1 MTNRIVLIVTI
12 IILALLVLSV
22 SLIVLIGSSHPQS
35 PVQVTTPNENASPA
49 EAVVLLTKAITQEPS
64 IASTL
69 SAPVTPTPLFSA
81 ASQTSLGAT
90 PQTPPPDETL
100 QPSTT
105 VSELSPSVTK
115 DTVSS
120 PSPDMQCKGSGSF
133 TSSLIVEDSNT
144 YEAPFGAE
152 LIRLAGINFDSQQ
165 IIIIPFSSYL
175 ELPVTSLNET
185 YGISKSNLGVI
196 YHTVYQRTTNADQ
209 RHSNASL
216 AVNQAIEENFEIS
229 LDYYISLNQ
238 KFLQQFIEFTGPVEI
253 NNPESFSTRLYEY
266 PAGNI
271 TVTSSNIWDYLV
283 YNTKTSREI
292 SRLQRQD
299 ILLEAL
305 FNAIHANHSWSELE
319 GWLQNHQGL
328 VRTDMNTD
336 QLVSTFC
343 ALSHINEDLHEFEQ
357 IPADYFNINPES
369 ITIIDSDPVIDF
381 IDQRLSSIH

>member
-22 SLIVLIGSSHPQS
+22 SLVALIGSSPS
-35 PVQVTTPNENASPA
+35 QVPAQTSTPNQNVSPA
-49 EAVVLLTKAITQEPS
+49 EISVLLTKAITQEPS
-64 IASTL
+64 IAPTL

-90 PQTPPPDETL
+90 PPTPPPDETL
-100 QPSTT
+100 QPSTAA
-105 VSELSPSVTK
+105 PSVTK

-196 YHTVYQRTTNADQ
+196 YHTVYQRTTNADH

-229 LDYYISLNQ
+229 LDYYISLDQ

-319 GWLQNHQGL
+319 GWLQNHQDL
-328 VRTDMNTD
+328 VRTDMDTD

-343 ALSHINEDLHEFEQ
+343 MLGHINEDLHEFEQ

-381 IDQRLSSIH
+381 IGQRLSSIH